1 MTLIYTVELKGK
13 VYAKYILKHLSDN
26 VKSINELC
34 KNVKSINELCKNV
47 KSINELKLLY
57 LTCCCLGRK

>member
-34 KNVKSINELCKNV
+34 KNVKSINEL
-47 KSINELKLLY
+47 KLLY